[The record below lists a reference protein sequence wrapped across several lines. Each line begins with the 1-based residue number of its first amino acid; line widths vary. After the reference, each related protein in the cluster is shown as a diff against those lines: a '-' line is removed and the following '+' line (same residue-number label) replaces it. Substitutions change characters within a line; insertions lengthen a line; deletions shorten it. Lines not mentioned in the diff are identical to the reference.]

1 MARPR
6 IEIDRTQFEKLCSM
20 QCTVNEIAGFF
31 DCSVDTIERW
41 CKREYKE
48 GFADIYGKKR
58 ELGRISL
65 RRTQWKM
72 AEHNVSMAIWLG
84 KQYLGQAERQ
94 DVAIT
99 KIDDDSSR
107 EMADFFARKKAE
119 GGKIEV

>member
-1 MARPR
+1 
-6 IEIDRTQFEKLCSM
+6 M